1 MTVGVGLLQAS
12 LRLGNLCLAKKGVGT
27 EECGP
32 RANTHPRTR
41 LRTREEDG
49 EEVAIESGTAGDM
62 WGLWEE

>member
-1 MTVGVGLLQAS
+1 MTVGYGSLQAS
-12 LRLGNLCLAKKGVGT
+12 HRLGSLCLAKRGVGT

-49 EEVAIESGTAGDM
+49 EEVAMESGTASS
-62 WGLWEE
+62 